1 MALQNLGLVKT
12 SLVDYPGL
20 VSATL
25 FTPGCNFR
33 CPYCHNPGLV
43 FNDNSEE
50 YFEIKE
56 IFAFLERRRAIL
68 DGVCIT
74 GGEPL
79 MHRDIGSLIR
89 EIRAMGFKVKI
100 DTNGSF
106 PEVLAALSA
115 DYIALDIKTSLS
127 KYAQLLPSSLSSN
140 EIYAAQ
146 LAGKIQESITYIRQ
160 SGIPHEFRTTV
171 VPRLVTLEDMH
182 EITELIGEGE
192 QLYLNQFR
200 NGRTLSPAYRTIVP
214 YRAAVLEDMRQAALD
229 RKISCRLRLA

>member
-1 MALQNLGLVKT
+1 MSLQALGLVKT

-43 FNDNSEE
+43 FNSDSDE
-50 YFEIKE
+50 YFPIEEILH
-56 IFAFLERRRAIL
+56 FLDKRRRIL
-68 DGVCIT
+68 DAVCIS

-79 MHRDIGSLIR
+79 MHSDIGALINR
-89 EIRAMGFKVKI
+89 VRAMGYKVKI

-106 PEVLAALSA
+106 PDALASISA
-115 DYIALDIKTSLS
+115 DYIALDIKTSFT
-127 KYAQLLPSSLSSN
+127 KYAKLLPSAFSQDG
-140 EIYAAQ
+140 EYTAQ
-146 LAGKIQESITYIRQ
+146 LVKKIKASISYIKH

-171 VPRLVTLEDMH
+171 VPRLVTRDDMD
-182 EITELIGEGE
+182 EITEIIGEGE
-192 QLYLNQFR
+192 PLYLNQFR
-200 NGRTLSPAYRTIVP
+200 NGRTLSPDYQNIVP
-214 YRAAVLEDMRQAALD
+214 YRASVLEDMRQAALD